1 MVKLTGFEAPPLG
14 AGLVTVTAAI
24 LAVVMAAAGIAAVNC
39 EGLTNVVA
47 RATPAKFTTEPV
59 KKFEPFTV
67 RVKAAPPLS
76 ALFGEMVVIAG
87 MGLVTLTAANAA
99 AAAFTTEVALTVTVG
114 GLGTL
119 AGAVY
124 FPVASIVPQLAPAQ
138 PVSDRLQVTAWLAP
152 LGLTVAVNC
161 CTPPV

>member
-67 RVKAAPPLS
+67 RVKAAPPVS
-76 ALFGEMVVIAG
+76 ALFGEIVVIVGPVMVNVKELEAPPPG
-87 MGLVTLTAANAA
+87 AGLVTVTAVIPAVVMAA
-99 AAAFTTEVALTVTVG
+99 AGIAAVNCAALTNVVVRATPAKFTTEPATKFLPFTVRG
-114 GLGTL
+114 K
-119 AGAVY
+119 AA
-124 FPVASIVPQLAPAQ
+124 
-138 PVSDRLQVTAWLAP
+138 
-152 LGLTVAVNC
+152 
-161 CTPPV
+161 PPV

>member
-1 MVKLTGFEAPPLG
+1 MVKLTGFEAPPRG

-67 RVKAAPPLS
+67 RVKAAPPVS
-76 ALFGEMVVIAG
+76 ALFGEIVVIVG
-87 MGLVTLTAANAA
+87 PVMVNVTAADAA
-99 AAAFTTEVALTVTVG
+99 APAASIEAALTVTLATVM
-114 GLGTL
+114 TL
-119 AGAVY
+119 AGTL
-124 FPVASIVPQLAPAQ
+124 S
-138 PVSDRLQVTAWLAP
+138 
-152 LGLTVAVNC
+152 
-161 CTPPV
+161 

>member
-1 MVKLTGFEAPPLG
+1 MAVKAPVVALMVYMETSLEPAFATLAKRGKNRPMVKLTGFEAPPLG

-67 RVKAAPPLS
+67 RVKAAPPVS
-76 ALFGEMVVIAG
+76 ARFGEIVVIVGPVMVNVKELEAPPPGAG
-87 MGLVTLTAANAA
+87 LKTVMAAVPATAMS
-99 AAAFTTEVALTVTVG
+99 
-114 GLGTL
+114 L
-119 AGAVY
+119 AG
-124 FPVASIVPQLAPAQ
+124 I
-138 PVSDRLQVTAWLAP
+138 
-152 LGLTVAVNC
+152 
-161 CTPPV
+161 